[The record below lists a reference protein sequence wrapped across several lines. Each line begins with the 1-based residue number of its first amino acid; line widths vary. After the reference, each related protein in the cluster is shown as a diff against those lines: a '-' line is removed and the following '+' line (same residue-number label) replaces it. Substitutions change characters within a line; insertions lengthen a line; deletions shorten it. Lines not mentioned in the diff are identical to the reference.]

1 MIVSRWVLVRGAI
14 TALAFLWVT
23 LAVSSLPAQA
33 YYVWYLYYSPVMIA
47 ALSFGLVGALGASLW
62 AAFSLGITLD
72 RAAAD
77 TMGFLSLVTD
87 QPDQLARLLMNNA
100 VVGMALTTG
109 VACLVGWL
117 VDENRRAGAR
127 LELMARTDGL
137 TGVANHRYLMERLEE
152 ELARSMR
159 FNRPSAY
166 LMVDLDGLKGL
177 NDSYGHPA
185 GDAILRDVAQM
196 LKANIRNVDLV
207 GRYGGDEFGVVLA
220 DQAEE
225 NALATAERLRRL
237 VSDRFS
243 RTGDG
248 SPRVTV
254 SIGVAV
260 CPTSGRTWSELVDA
274 ADEALYQ
281 TKQKGKDG
289 STLAPAPAAG

>member
-1 MIVSRWVLVRGAI
+1 MIVSRLVLVRGAI
-14 TALAFLWVT
+14 TALAFLCVT

-77 TMGFLSLVTD
+77 TMGFLSLVTN

-109 VACLVGWL
+109 VACLIGWL
-117 VDENRRAGAR
+117 VDENRRADAR
-127 LELMARTDGL
+127 FELMARTDGL

-248 SPRVTV
+248 SPRVTI

-260 CPTSGRTWSELVDA
+260 CPTNGRTWSELVDA